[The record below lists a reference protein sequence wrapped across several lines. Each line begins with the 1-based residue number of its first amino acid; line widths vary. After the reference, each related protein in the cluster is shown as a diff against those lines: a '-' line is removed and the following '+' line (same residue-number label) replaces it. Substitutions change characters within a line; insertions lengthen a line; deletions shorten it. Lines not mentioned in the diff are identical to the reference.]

1 MSHSFMYTSRSVERA
16 IIALVLSL
24 LGCNFIFKL
33 ASLHR
38 LHRASH
44 VSLANGIITFSLLH
58 VVFTFAHAVRTG
70 GIWDVE
76 RKPVAFQFDL
86 GLHYGFNASA
96 AWGALVPGAGLVH
109 LGPHREPFMV
119 SMLHQLRCLDIMRDQ
134 LAKPRAQREEQ
145 PARHCMNYIRQM
157 ILCRGDTQLDPYQ
170 YPSNNKPVDA
180 NPIRRC
186 LDWRAV
192 YDAVDENQREY
203 AKWIA
208 RGSNRE
214 V

>member
-1 MSHSFMYTSRSVERA
+1 MQVSRRGQNAVILVVITLLCCNVLVKLMS
-16 IIALVLSL
+16 LS
-24 LGCNFIFKL
+24 
-33 ASLHR
+33 R
-38 LHRASH
+38 LHRASE
-44 VSLANGIITFSLLH
+44 VAPAN
-58 VVFTFAHAVRTG
+58 G

-96 AWGALVPGAGLVH
+96 AWRALVPGDGLIH
-109 LGPHREPFMV
+109 LGPHREPFTV
-119 SMLHQLRCLDIMRDQ
+119 SMLHQLRCLDVMREQ
-134 LAKPRAQREEQ
+134 LTKPRAAREEQ
-145 PARHCMNYIRQM
+145 PARHCVNYIRQM

-170 YPSNNKPVDA
+170 YPSNNRPVDA

-203 AKWIA
+203 AQWLAK
-208 RGSNRE
+208 RSLRE
-214 V
+214 L